1 MKYPIGIQDFEKLR
15 TNGYS
20 YVDKSRF
27 VYKLA
32 TEGEYYF
39 LCRPRRFGK
48 SLFLS
53 TLEAYF
59 QGKKELFEG
68 LAIYDLET
76 DWKKYPIFHIDLNT
90 ANFREKDSLYTVLN
104 DYLTTWECKYG
115 TRESEATLALRFKG
129 VIARAAEKEGCGV
142 VILIDEYD
150 KPILQTLRD
159 PELQAEHRAQLKAF
173 YSVLKTQDRYI
184 KFAFLTGVTK
194 FGKVSVFSDLN
205 NLTDISMDHR
215 YISICGMTEKE
226 LLTNFKEGINE
237 LAEANGDTEEATI
250 AKLKARYDG
259 YHFEENTIGIYNPFS
274 VLNTLSRL
282 RYKDYWFETGT
293 PTFLVDLLKMHNYR
307 LPDMTKERVSD
318 DVINSVDSL
327 STNPIPVIYQ
337 SGYLT
342 IKGYDERFKKYLL
355 GFPNR
360 EVEEGF
366 LNFLLPLYTSA
377 GNNSPFLV
385 DEFVQDVESGN
396 PERFMQRMKAFFAD
410 TSYQVVGNAE
420 LYFQNAMYLVF
431 KIMGFYTQVERPT
444 SDGRIDAIIQTPN
457 YIYVIECKLDRT
469 ADEAIKQIENN
480 GYAEPFLMDKRKLY
494 KIGVSFS
501 SETRGVAEYKIK

>member
-1 MKYPIGIQDFEKLR
+1 MKYPIGIQDFEDLQR
-15 TNGYS
+15 NGYA
-20 YVDKSRF
+20 YVDKTNF

-32 TEGEYYF
+32 DEGKYYF
-39 LCRPRRFGK
+39 LSRPRRFGK

-76 DWKKYPIFHIDLNT
+76 EWKKYPIFHIDLNT

-104 DYLTTWECKYG
+104 DYLTTWESKYG
-115 TRESEATLALRFKG
+115 ARESEATLALRFKG

-259 YHFEENTIGIYNPFS
+259 YHFEENTVGIYNPFS

-355 GFPNR
+355 GFPNK

>member
-39 LCRPRRFGK
+39 LSRPRRFGK

-76 DWKKYPIFHIDLNT
+76 EWKKYPIFHIDLNT
-90 ANFREKDSLYTVLN
+90 ANFREKDSLYMVLN
-104 DYLTTWECKYG
+104 DYLTTWESKYG

-237 LAEANGDTEEATI
+237 LAEANGDTEEVTI

-259 YHFEENTIGIYNPFS
+259 YHFEENTVGIYNPFS
-274 VLNTLSRL
+274 VLNTLSKL

>member
-1 MKYPIGIQDFEKLR
+1 MKYPIGIQDFEDLQR
-15 TNGYS
+15 NGYA
-20 YVDKSRF
+20 YVDKTNF

-32 TEGEYYF
+32 DEGKYYF
-39 LCRPRRFGK
+39 LSRPRRFGK

-76 DWKKYPIFHIDLNT
+76 EWKKYPIFHIDLNT

-104 DYLTTWECKYG
+104 DYLTTWESKYG

-150 KPILQTLRD
+150 KPILQTLRA

-226 LLTNFKEGINE
+226 LLTNFKEGIGE
-237 LAEANGDTEEATI
+237 LASANEDNETETI
-250 AKLKARYDG
+250 DKLRMRYSG
-259 YHFEENTIGIYNPFS
+259 YHFEENSEEIYNPFS
-274 VLNTLSRL
+274 VLNTLANSR
-282 RYKDYWFETGT
+282 YDDYWFKADTH
-293 PTFLVDLLKMHNYR
+293 TFLIDILKKHDYCITDLNKKQVKANMMNNVDF
-307 LPDMTKERVSD
+307 
-318 DVINSVDSL
+318 
-327 STNPIPVIYQ
+327 NPIPVIYQ

-342 IKGYDERFKKYLL
+342 IKSYDERFKNYQL
-355 GFPNR
+355 GIPNK
-360 EVEEGF
+360 EVEEGI
-366 LNFLLPLYTSA
+366 LNTLLPHGCKT
-377 GNNSPFLV
+377 
-385 DEFVQDVESGN
+385 
-396 PERFMQRMKAFFAD
+396 
-410 TSYQVVGNAE
+410 AE
-420 LYFQNAMYLVF
+420 
-431 KIMGFYTQVERPT
+431 
-444 SDGRIDAIIQTPN
+444 
-457 YIYVIECKLDRT
+457 
-469 ADEAIKQIENN
+469 
-480 GYAEPFLMDKRKLY
+480 MDC
-494 KIGVSFS
+494 
-501 SETRGVAEYKIK
+501 

>member
-1 MKYPIGIQDFEKLR
+1 MKYPIGIQDFEDLQR
-15 TNGYS
+15 NGYA
-20 YVDKSRF
+20 YVDKTNF

-32 TEGEYYF
+32 DEGKYYF
-39 LCRPRRFGK
+39 LSRPRRFGK

-76 DWKKYPIFHIDLNT
+76 EWKKYPIFHIDLNT

-104 DYLTTWECKYG
+104 DYLTTWENKYG
-115 TRESEATLALRFKG
+115 ARESEATLALRFKG

-259 YHFEENTIGIYNPFS
+259 YHFEENTVGIYNPFS
-274 VLNTLSRL
+274 VLNTLANSR
-282 RYKDYWFETGT
+282 YDDYWFKADTH
-293 PTFLVDLLKMHNYR
+293 PFLIDILKKHDYFITDLSKAQVKANMMNNVD
-307 LPDMTKERVSD
+307 
-318 DVINSVDSL
+318 
-327 STNPIPVIYQ
+327 TNPIPVIYQ
-337 SGYLT
+337 GGYLT
-342 IKGYDERFKKYLL
+342 IKSYDERFKNYQL
-355 GFPNR
+355 GFPNK
-360 EVEEGF
+360 EVENGI
-366 LNFLLPLYTSA
+366 LNILPPISKTRR
-377 GNNSPFLV
+377 
-385 DEFVQDVESGN
+385 VESW
-396 PERFMQRMKAFFAD
+396 
-410 TSYQVVGNAE
+410 
-420 LYFQNAMYLVF
+420 
-431 KIMGFYTQVERPT
+431 
-444 SDGRIDAIIQTPN
+444 
-457 YIYVIECKLDRT
+457 KL
-469 ADEAIKQIENN
+469 
-480 GYAEPFLMDKRKLY
+480 G
-494 KIGVSFS
+494 
-501 SETRGVAEYKIK
+501 

>member
-39 LCRPRRFGK
+39 LSRPRRFGK

-76 DWKKYPIFHIDLNT
+76 EWKKYPIFHIDLNT

-104 DYLTTWECKYG
+104 DYLTTWESKYG
-115 TRESEATLALRFKG
+115 ARESEATLALRFKG

-184 KFAFLTGVTK
+184 KFAFITGVTTFRK
-194 FGKVSVFSDLN
+194 ISVFNDLN
-205 NLTDISMDHR
+205 LMDISMDYR
-215 YISICGMTEKE
+215 YVNICGTTEEE
-226 LLTNFKEGINE
+226 LKSYFKEGISE
-237 LAEANGDTEEATI
+237 LASANGDSESETI
-250 AKLKARYDG
+250 DKLRMRYGG
-259 YHFEENTIGIYNPFS
+259 YHFEKNSEGIYNPFS
-274 VLNTLSRL
+274 VLNTLAKH
-282 RYKDYWFETGT
+282 RYKNYWFETGT
-293 PTFLVDLLKMHNYR
+293 PTFHIGLLKEHGYR
-307 LPDMTKERVSD
+307 LPDLSKEQVLANAMS
-318 DVINSVDSL
+318 SMDS
-327 STNPIPVIYQ
+327 SFPNPIPVIYQ

-342 IKGYDERFKKYLL
+342 IKGYDERFKKYQL
-355 GFPNR
+355 GFPNK

-366 LNFLLPLYTSA
+366 LNLLLPLY
-377 GNNSPFLV
+377 NSTGDRSSFMV
-385 DEFVQDVESGN
+385 DE
-396 PERFMQRMKAFFAD
+396 
-410 TSYQVVGNAE
+410 
-420 LYFQNAMYLVF
+420 L
-431 KIMGFYTQVERPT
+431 
-444 SDGRIDAIIQTPN
+444 
-457 YIYVIECKLDRT
+457 
-469 ADEAIKQIENN
+469 EA
-480 GYAEPFLMDKRKLY
+480 
-494 KIGVSFS
+494 
-501 SETRGVAEYKIK
+501 